1 MMSFPTQ
8 EDARSKFW
16 RVPEMV
22 KKLLE
27 YLDEV
32 SILSILEVK
41 LLTVEVYQ
49 AASGTSKDKLIRK
62 VLGFEPPQ
70 TFEQQR
76 AKVQRISRNLLAQ
89 LDSPQPL
96 LMELLD
102 AICAEH
108 KYVKIF
114 CRWENSAIC
123 ISSPAHTYHK
133 VSQNGFIL

>member
-1 MMSFPTQ
+1 MSLPTQGQ

-16 RVPEMV
+16 HVPEMV
-22 KKLLE
+22 EKLLE

-41 LLTVEVYQ
+41 LLTVEIYQ

-76 AKVQRISRNLLAQ
+76 TKVQRISRTLLAQ

-102 AICAEH
+102 AICLPKWVH
-108 KYVKIF
+108 
-114 CRWENSAIC
+114 
-123 ISSPAHTYHK
+123 SP
-133 VSQNGFIL
+133 